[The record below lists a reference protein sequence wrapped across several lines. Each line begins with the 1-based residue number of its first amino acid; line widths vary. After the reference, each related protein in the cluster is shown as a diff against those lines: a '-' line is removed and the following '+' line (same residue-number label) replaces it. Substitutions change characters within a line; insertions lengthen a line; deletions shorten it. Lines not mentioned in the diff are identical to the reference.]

1 MSAGLIGGII
11 GGLFGVIGGVIG
23 TYCSIKNTK
32 GPLEKSFMIKASV
45 IAWVAITLFI
55 VLLLVIPNPY
65 RLWLWIPYGILLPL
79 GIIKLNKRV
88 SEIRA
93 IEDAT

>member
-65 RLWLWIPYGILLPL
+65 RLWLWVPYGILLPL

>member
-1 MSAGLIGGII
+1 MDAGII
-11 GGLFGVIGGVIG
+11 GGSIGSLLGVIGGVIG
-23 TYCSIKNTK
+23 TYCSIRNTK
-32 GPLEKSFMIKASV
+32 GPMERAFMKKASV

-65 RLWLWIPYGILLPL
+65 RLWLWVPYGILLPL

-93 IEDAT
+93 VENDT

>member
-55 VLLLVIPNPY
+55 VLLLPHNASHQRPN
-65 RLWLWIPYGILLPL
+65 
-79 GIIKLNKRV
+79 
-88 SEIRA
+88 
-93 IEDAT
+93 